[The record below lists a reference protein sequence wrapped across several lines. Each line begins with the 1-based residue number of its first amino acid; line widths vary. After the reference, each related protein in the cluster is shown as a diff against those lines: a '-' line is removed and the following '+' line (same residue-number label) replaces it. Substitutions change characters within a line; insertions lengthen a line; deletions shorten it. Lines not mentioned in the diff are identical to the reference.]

1 MSKFLTNELNSA
13 LLDLDTRQSTAAEAP
28 TTKEQEAQM
37 ALYRMLMIDLAPND
51 SNAPR

>member
-13 LLDLDTRQSTAAEAP
+13 LLDLDTRQSTSPEP
-28 TTKEQEAQM
+28 PPTKEQEAQM
-37 ALYRMLMIDLAPND
+37 ALCQMLMIGLAPKD